1 MSNNTELL
9 QKVKDIYGKQFF
21 DDYSLSSVVIQRAQN
36 NYIMIDISDLV
47 KEMKSL
53 QEEIEQKALR
63 LVDEFTLKNYEYY
76 NKL

>member
-1 MSNNTELL
+1 
-9 QKVKDIYGKQFF
+9 
-21 DDYSLSSVVIQRAQN
+21 
-36 NYIMIDISDLV
+36 MIDISDLV